1 MVVCKFCL
9 TFVAVPLGEASGHFQ
24 LYLML
29 LAIESSCDETSA
41 AVLDGRCVLSNV
53 ISSQLQH
60 SDYGGVIPEL
70 ASRLHQQQIIRVIDK
85 ALREAGI
92 DRSQLT
98 AVAFTRGPGLLGALL
113 VGTSF
118 AKALAYGLGVP
129 LVEVNHMQA
138 HVLAN
143 FLLPEPPQFPFLCLT
158 VSGGHTQIVLVHD
171 YLKMELLGQT
181 IDDAAGEAFDKGAKL
196 LGLPYPGG
204 PHIDRLAAQGNSQ
217 AFSFPSPEV
226 DRLSFSF
233 SGLKTALLYLL
244 QDGLREQPDFIERH
258 LPDLCASYQHRI
270 VSILL
275 DKLRLAAT
283 DHPVQNLAI
292 AGGVS
297 ANRELRQRFVAM
309 GESLGLRTHV
319 PPLEFCT
326 DNAAMIGIAAHYKLD
341 AGIVSDL
348 RAAPFTR
355 GGF

>member
-1 MVVCKFCL
+1 
-9 TFVAVPLGEASGHFQ
+9 
-24 LYLML
+24 ML

-41 AVLDGRCVLSNV
+41 AVLDGTQVCSNV

-70 ASRLHQQQIIRVIDK
+70 ASRLHQQQIIRVVDK

-92 DRSQLT
+92 SRQDLQ

-118 AKALAYGLGVP
+118 AKALAYGLGLP
-129 LVEVNHMQA
+129 LIEVNHMQA

-143 FLLPEPPQFPFLCLT
+143 FLLPEPPQFPFICLT
-158 VSGGHTQIVLVHD
+158 VSGGHTQLVLVRDHLD
-171 YLKMELLGQT
+171 MELLGET
-181 IDDAAGEAFDKGAKL
+181 MDDAAGEAFDKGAKL

-204 PHIDRLAAQGNSQ
+204 PHIDRLAAEGNPD
-217 AFSFPSPEV
+217 AFAFPTPEV
-226 DRLSFSF
+226 DRLTFSF

-244 QDGLREQPDFIERH
+244 RDGLRDNSDFVQYH
-258 LPDLCASYQHRI
+258 LPDLCAAYQHRI

-275 DKLRLAAT
+275 QKLRLAVH
-283 DHPVQNLAI
+283 DHPVRHLAI

-297 ANRELRQRFVAM
+297 ANRELRRRFAALCADLDVQA
-309 GESLGLRTHV
+309 HI
-319 PPLEFCT
+319 PPFEFCT
-326 DNAAMIGIAAHYKLD
+326 DNAAMIGVAAHYKWQ
-341 AGIVSDL
+341 AGQLADL
-348 RAAPFTR
+348 HAAPFTR